1 MKITTIAK
9 TSLALGLLTTGVI
22 TTTTQAANATT
33 PSSTKVETPQQTAN
47 ATTPSSTKVEAPQQA
62 ANATTPSS
70 TKVEAPQQTPN
81 ATTPSSTKV
90 ETPQQTPNA
99 TTPSSTKVEAPQQA
113 ANATTPSSTKV
124 EAPQQAAN
132 ATTLSSTKVETPQQ
146 TPNAPTP
153 PSTKVET
160 PQQAANATTPSSTKV
175 ETPQQTPNATT
186 PSSTKVE
193 TPQSPTTK
201 QVPTEINPKFKDL
214 RAYYTKPSLEF
225 KNEIGIILKKWTT
238 IRFMNVVPDYF
249 IYKIA
254 LVGKD
259 DKKYGEG
266 VHRNVDVFVVLEEN
280 NYNLEKYSVGGI
292 TKSNSKKVDHKAG
305 VRITK
310 EDNKGTISHDVSE
323 FKITKEQ
330 ISLKELDFKLRKQLV
345 ENHNLYGNVGSGKIV
360 IKMKNGG
367 KYTFELH
374 KKLQE
379 NRMADVIDGTNID
392 NIEVNIK

>member
-1 MKITTIAK
+1 
-9 TSLALGLLTTGVI
+9 
-22 TTTTQAANATT
+22 
-33 PSSTKVETPQQTAN
+33 
-47 ATTPSSTKVEAPQQA
+47 
-62 ANATTPSS
+62 
-70 TKVEAPQQTPN
+70 
-81 ATTPSSTKV
+81 STKV

-99 TTPSSTKVEAPQQA
+99 TTPPSTKV
-113 ANATTPSSTKV
+113 T
-124 EAPQQAAN
+124 
-132 ATTLSSTKVETPQQ
+132 
-146 TPNAPTP
+146 TP
-153 PSTKVET
+153 PSTNT
-160 PQQAANATTPSSTKV
+160 PQPMKSTK
-175 ETPQQTPNATT
+175 
-186 PSSTKVE
+186 SE

-330 ISLKELDFKLRKQLV
+330 ISLKELDFKLRKQLI

>member
-33 PSSTKVETPQQTAN
+33 PSSTKVEAPQQTAN
-47 ATTPSSTKVEAPQQA
+47 ATTPPSTKVEAPQQA

-90 ETPQQTPNA
+90 E
-99 TTPSSTKVEAPQQA
+99 APQ
-113 ANATTPSSTKV
+113 SK
-124 EAPQQAAN
+124 
-132 ATTLSSTKVETPQQ
+132 
-146 TPNAPTP
+146 
-153 PSTKVET
+153 
-160 PQQAANATTPSSTKV
+160 
-175 ETPQQTPNATT
+175 PNATT

-330 ISLKELDFKLRKQLV
+330 ISLKELDFKLRKQLI
-345 ENHNLYGNVGSGKIV
+345 EKNNLYGNVGSGKIV
-360 IKMKNGG
+360 IKMKDGG

>member
-33 PSSTKVETPQQTAN
+33 PSSTKVEAPQQTAN
-47 ATTPSSTKVEAPQQA
+47 ATTPP
-62 ANATTPSS
+62 
-70 TKVEAPQQTPN
+70 
-81 ATTPSSTKV
+81 STKV

-99 TTPSSTKVEAPQQA
+99 TTPSSTKVETTQA

-124 EAPQQAAN
+124 E
-132 ATTLSSTKVETPQQ
+132 TPQQ
-146 TPNAPTP
+146 TPNPPTS

-175 ETPQQTPNATT
+175 EVPQSTPLSTKVEAPQSKPNATT
-186 PSSTKVE
+186 PPSSNVDTSP
-193 TPQSPTTK
+193 PQSPTTK

-214 RAYYTKPSLEF
+214 RAYYTKPSIEF

-310 EDNKGTISHDVSE
+310 EDNKGIISHDVSE

-330 ISLKELDFKLRKQLV
+330 ISLKELDFKLRKQLI
-345 ENHNLYGNVGSGKIV
+345 EKNNLYGNVGSGKIV
-360 IKMKNGG
+360 IKMKNSG

>member
-33 PSSTKVETPQQTAN
+33 PSSTKVEAPQQTAN
-47 ATTPSSTKVEAPQQA
+47 ATTPP
-62 ANATTPSS
+62 
-70 TKVEAPQQTPN
+70 
-81 ATTPSSTKV
+81 STKV

-99 TTPSSTKVEAPQQA
+99 TTPSSTKVETTQA

-124 EAPQQAAN
+124 ETTQAAN
-132 ATTLSSTKVETPQQ
+132 ATTPSSTKVETPQQ
-146 TPNAPTP
+146 TPNPPTS

-175 ETPQQTPNATT
+175 EVPQSTPLSTKVEAPQSKPNATT
-186 PSSTKVE
+186 PPSSNVDTSP
-193 TPQSPTTK
+193 PQSPTTK

-214 RAYYTKPSLEF
+214 RAYYTKPSIEF

-310 EDNKGTISHDVSE
+310 EDNKGIISHDVSE

-330 ISLKELDFKLRKQLV
+330 ISLKELDFKLRKQLI
-345 ENHNLYGNVGSGKIV
+345 EKNNLYGNVGSGKIV

>member
-22 TTTTQAANATT
+22 TTTTQA
-33 PSSTKVETPQQTAN
+33 AN

-99 TTPSSTKVEAPQQA
+99 PTTP
-113 ANATTPSSTKV
+113 
-124 EAPQQAAN
+124 
-132 ATTLSSTKVETPQQ
+132 
-146 TPNAPTP
+146 
-153 PSTKVET
+153 
-160 PQQAANATTPSSTKV
+160 
-175 ETPQQTPNATT
+175 
-186 PSSTKVE
+186 STKVE

-330 ISLKELDFKLRKQLV
+330 ISLKELDFKLRKQLI
-345 ENHNLYGNVGSGKIV
+345 EKNNLYGNVGSGKIV

>member
-33 PSSTKVETPQQTAN
+33 PSSTKVEAPQSTPPSTKVETPQQVAN

-70 TKVEAPQQTPN
+70 TKVEA
-81 ATTPSSTKV
+81 
-90 ETPQQTPNA
+90 
-99 TTPSSTKVEAPQQA
+99 
-113 ANATTPSSTKV
+113 
-124 EAPQQAAN
+124 
-132 ATTLSSTKVETPQQ
+132 
-146 TPNAPTP
+146 
-153 PSTKVET
+153 
-160 PQQAANATTPSSTKV
+160 
-175 ETPQQTPNATT
+175 
-186 PSSTKVE
+186 
-193 TPQSPTTK
+193 PQSPTTK

-238 IRFMNVVPDYF
+238 IRFMNIVPDYF

-259 DKKYGEG
+259 DKKYDEG
-266 VHRNVDVFVVLEEN
+266 VHRNVDVFVVLEEKN
-280 NYNLEKYSVGGI
+280 KYGVERYSVGGI

-330 ISLKELDFKLRKQLV
+330 ISLKELDFKLRKQLI
-345 ENHNLYGNVGSGKIV
+345 ENHNLYGNVGSGEIV
-360 IKMKNGG
+360 INMKNGG

>member
-33 PSSTKVETPQQTAN
+33 PSSTKIEAPQQVAN
-47 ATTPSSTKVEAPQQA
+47 ATTPPSTKVEAP
-62 ANATTPSS
+62 
-70 TKVEAPQQTPN
+70 K
-81 ATTPSSTKV
+81 
-90 ETPQQTPNA
+90 
-99 TTPSSTKVEAPQQA
+99 
-113 ANATTPSSTKV
+113 
-124 EAPQQAAN
+124 
-132 ATTLSSTKVETPQQ
+132 Q

-153 PSTKVET
+153 P
-160 PQQAANATTPSSTKV
+160 
-175 ETPQQTPNATT
+175 
-186 PSSTKVE
+186 STKVE

-254 LVGKD
+254 LVGKN

-330 ISLKELDFKLRKQLV
+330 ISLKELDFKLRKQLI

>member
-33 PSSTKVETPQQTAN
+33 PSSTKVEAPQSTPPSTKIEAPQSKPNATTPPSTKVEAPQQTAN
-47 ATTPSSTKVEAPQQA
+47 ATTPPSTKV
-62 ANATTPSS
+62 T
-70 TKVEAPQQTPN
+70 
-81 ATTPSSTKV
+81 
-90 ETPQQTPNA
+90 
-99 TTPSSTKVEAPQQA
+99 
-113 ANATTPSSTKV
+113 
-124 EAPQQAAN
+124 
-132 ATTLSSTKVETPQQ
+132 
-146 TPNAPTP
+146 TP
-153 PSTKVET
+153 PSTNT
-160 PQQAANATTPSSTKV
+160 PQPMQSTK
-175 ETPQQTPNATT
+175 
-186 PSSTKVE
+186 SD

-292 TKSNSKKVDHKAG
+292 TKSNSKKVDHEAG

-330 ISLKELDFKLRKQLV
+330 ISLKELDFKLRKQLI
-345 ENHNLYGNVGSGKIV
+345 EKNNLYGNVGSGKIV

>member
-33 PSSTKVETPQQTAN
+33 PSSTKIEAPQQVAN

-70 TKVEAPQQTPN
+70 TKVE
-81 ATTPSSTKV
+81 
-90 ETPQQTPNA
+90 TPQQTPNA
-99 TTPSSTKVEAPQQA
+99 TTPPSTKVEAP
-113 ANATTPSSTKV
+113 K
-124 EAPQQAAN
+124 
-132 ATTLSSTKVETPQQ
+132 Q

-153 PSTKVET
+153 PSTKVEA
-160 PQQAANATTPSSTKV
+160 PK
-175 ETPQQTPNATT
+175 QTPNAPT
-186 PSSTKVE
+186 PPSTKVE

-330 ISLKELDFKLRKQLV
+330 ISLKELDFKLRKQLI

-374 KKLQE
+374 KKIQE

>member
-22 TTTTQAANATT
+22 TTTTQ
-33 PSSTKVETPQQTAN
+33 EAN
-47 ATTPSSTKVEAPQQA
+47 ATTPSSTKVEAPQ
-62 ANATTPSS
+62 S
-70 TKVEAPQQTPN
+70 
-81 ATTPSSTKV
+81 
-90 ETPQQTPNA
+90 
-99 TTPSSTKVEAPQQA
+99 
-113 ANATTPSSTKV
+113 
-124 EAPQQAAN
+124 
-132 ATTLSSTKVETPQQ
+132 
-146 TPNAPTP
+146 TP
-153 PSTKVET
+153 PSTKVEASQSK
-160 PQQAANATTPSSTKV
+160 PNATTPPSTKV

-238 IRFMNVVPDYF
+238 IRFMNIVPDYF

-259 DKKYGEG
+259 DKKYDEG
-266 VHRNVDVFVVLEEN
+266 VHRNVDVFVVLEEKN
-280 NYNLEKYSVGGI
+280 KYGVERYSVGGI

-330 ISLKELDFKLRKQLV
+330 ISLKELDFKLRKQLI

-360 IKMKNGG
+360 INMKNGG

>member
-9 TSLALGLLTTGVI
+9 TSLALGLLTTGVV
-22 TTTTQAANATT
+22 TTTTQ
-33 PSSTKVETPQQTAN
+33 EAN
-47 ATTPSSTKVEAPQQA
+47 ATTPSSTKVEAPQS
-62 ANATTPSS
+62 TPPS
-70 TKVEAPQQTPN
+70 TKVEAPQSKPN
-81 ATTPSSTKV
+81 ATTP
-90 ETPQQTPNA
+90 P
-99 TTPSSTKVEAPQQA
+99 
-113 ANATTPSSTKV
+113 
-124 EAPQQAAN
+124 
-132 ATTLSSTKVETPQQ
+132 
-146 TPNAPTP
+146 
-153 PSTKVET
+153 
-160 PQQAANATTPSSTKV
+160 STKV

-238 IRFMNVVPDYF
+238 IRFMNIVPDYF

-259 DKKYGEG
+259 DKKYDEG
-266 VHRNVDVFVVLEEN
+266 VHRNVDVFVVLEEKN
-280 NYNLEKYSVGGI
+280 KYGVERYSVGGI

-330 ISLKELDFKLRKQLV
+330 ISLKELDFKLRKQLI

-360 IKMKNGG
+360 INMKNGG

>member
-22 TTTTQAANATT
+22 TTTTQ
-33 PSSTKVETPQQTAN
+33 EAN
-47 ATTPSSTKVEAPQQA
+47 ATTPSSTKVEAPQS
-62 ANATTPSS
+62 TPPS
-70 TKVEAPQQTPN
+70 TKVEAPQSKPN
-81 ATTPSSTKV
+81 ATTP
-90 ETPQQTPNA
+90 P
-99 TTPSSTKVEAPQQA
+99 
-113 ANATTPSSTKV
+113 
-124 EAPQQAAN
+124 
-132 ATTLSSTKVETPQQ
+132 
-146 TPNAPTP
+146 
-153 PSTKVET
+153 
-160 PQQAANATTPSSTKV
+160 STKV

-238 IRFMNVVPDYF
+238 IRFMNIVPDYF

-259 DKKYGEG
+259 DKKYDEG
-266 VHRNVDVFVVLEEN
+266 VHRNVDVFVVLEEKN
-280 NYNLEKYSVGGI
+280 KYGVERYSVGGI

-330 ISLKELDFKLRKQLV
+330 ISLKELDFKLRKQLI
-345 ENHNLYGNVGSGKIV
+345 ENHNLCGNVGSGKIV
-360 IKMKNGG
+360 INMKNGG

>member
-1 MKITTIAK
+1 MKMRTIAK
-9 TSLALGLLTTGVI
+9 TSLALGLLTTGAI
-22 TTTTQAANATT
+22 TVTTQSVKAEKVQSTKVDKVPTLKAERLAMINITAGANTATTQAANTRQERTPILEKAPNTNEEKTSTSKIEKISQPKQEAQKSLNISATPAPKQEQSQTTTESATPKTKVTT
-33 PSSTKVETPQQTAN
+33 PQSINTQQTKVT
-47 ATTPSSTKVEAPQQA
+47 
-62 ANATTPSS
+62 
-70 TKVEAPQQTPN
+70 
-81 ATTPSSTKV
+81 
-90 ETPQQTPNA
+90 
-99 TTPSSTKVEAPQQA
+99 
-113 ANATTPSSTKV
+113 
-124 EAPQQAAN
+124 
-132 ATTLSSTKVETPQQ
+132 
-146 TPNAPTP
+146 TP
-153 PSTKVET
+153 PSTNT
-160 PQQAANATTPSSTKV
+160 PQPMQSTKSD
-175 ETPQQTPNATT
+175 TPL
-186 PSSTKVE
+186 
-193 TPQSPTTK
+193 SPTIK
-201 QVPTEINPKFKDL
+201 QAQTDITPKYEDL

-292 TKSNSKKVDHKAG
+292 TKSNSKNVDHKAG

-330 ISLKELDFKLRKQLV
+330 ISLKELDFKLRKQLI
-345 ENHNLYGNVGSGKIV
+345 EKNNLYGNVGSGKIV

-379 NRMADVIDGTNID
+379 DRMADVIDGTNID

>member
-33 PSSTKVETPQQTAN
+33 PSSTKVEAPQSTPPSTKIEAPQSKPNATTPPSTKVEAPQQTAN
-47 ATTPSSTKVEAPQQA
+47 ATTPPSTKV
-62 ANATTPSS
+62 T
-70 TKVEAPQQTPN
+70 
-81 ATTPSSTKV
+81 
-90 ETPQQTPNA
+90 
-99 TTPSSTKVEAPQQA
+99 
-113 ANATTPSSTKV
+113 
-124 EAPQQAAN
+124 
-132 ATTLSSTKVETPQQ
+132 
-146 TPNAPTP
+146 TP
-153 PSTKVET
+153 PSTNT
-160 PQQAANATTPSSTKV
+160 PQPMQSTK
-175 ETPQQTPNATT
+175 
-186 PSSTKVE
+186 SD

-225 KNEIGIILKKWTT
+225 KNEIGIIFKKWTT

-266 VHRNVDVFVVLEEN
+266 VHRNVDVFVVLEDN
-280 NYNLEKYSVGGI
+280 KYQLKKYSVGGI

-330 ISLKELDFKLRKQLV
+330 ISLKELDFKLRKQLI
-345 ENHNLYGNVGSGKIV
+345 EKNNLYGNVGSGKIV

>member
-33 PSSTKVETPQQTAN
+33 PSSTKVEAPQSTPPSTKIEAPQSTPPSTKIEAPQSKPNATTPPSTKVEAPQQTAN
-47 ATTPSSTKVEAPQQA
+47 ATTPPSTKV
-62 ANATTPSS
+62 T
-70 TKVEAPQQTPN
+70 
-81 ATTPSSTKV
+81 
-90 ETPQQTPNA
+90 
-99 TTPSSTKVEAPQQA
+99 
-113 ANATTPSSTKV
+113 
-124 EAPQQAAN
+124 
-132 ATTLSSTKVETPQQ
+132 
-146 TPNAPTP
+146 TP
-153 PSTKVET
+153 PSTNT
-160 PQQAANATTPSSTKV
+160 PQPMQSTK
-175 ETPQQTPNATT
+175 
-186 PSSTKVE
+186 SD

-330 ISLKELDFKLRKQLV
+330 ISLKELDFKLRKQLI
-345 ENHNLYGNVGSGKIV
+345 EKNNLYGNVGSGKIV

>member
-33 PSSTKVETPQQTAN
+33 PP
-47 ATTPSSTKVEAPQQA
+47 
-62 ANATTPSS
+62 S

-90 ETPQQTPNA
+90 E
-99 TTPSSTKVEAPQQA
+99 APQ
-113 ANATTPSSTKV
+113 SK
-124 EAPQQAAN
+124 
-132 ATTLSSTKVETPQQ
+132 
-146 TPNAPTP
+146 
-153 PSTKVET
+153 
-160 PQQAANATTPSSTKV
+160 
-175 ETPQQTPNATT
+175 PNATT

-310 EDNKGTISHDVSE
+310 EDNKGTISHDVSV

-330 ISLKELDFKLRKQLV
+330 ISLKELDFKLRKQLI
-345 ENHNLYGNVGSGKIV
+345 EKNNLYGNVGSGKIV
-360 IKMKNGG
+360 IKMKDGG

>member
-33 PSSTKVETPQQTAN
+33 PSSTKVEAPQS
-47 ATTPSSTKVEAPQQA
+47 TPSSTKVEAPQSTPPSTKIEAPQSKP
-62 ANATTPSS
+62 NATTPPS
-70 TKVEAPQQTPN
+70 TKVEAPQQT
-81 ATTPSSTKV
+81 
-90 ETPQQTPNA
+90 
-99 TTPSSTKVEAPQQA
+99 
-113 ANATTPSSTKV
+113 ANAT
-124 EAPQQAAN
+124 
-132 ATTLSSTKVETPQQ
+132 
-146 TPNAPTP
+146 TP
-153 PSTKVET
+153 PSTKVTTPPSTNT
-160 PQQAANATTPSSTKV
+160 PQPMQSTK
-175 ETPQQTPNATT
+175 
-186 PSSTKVE
+186 SD

-330 ISLKELDFKLRKQLV
+330 ISLKELDFKLRKQLI
-345 ENHNLYGNVGSGKIV
+345 EKNNLYGNVGSGKIV

>member
-22 TTTTQAANATT
+22 TTTTQ
-33 PSSTKVETPQQTAN
+33 EAN
-47 ATTPSSTKVEAPQQA
+47 ATTPSSTKVEAPQS
-62 ANATTPSS
+62 TPPS
-70 TKVEAPQQTPN
+70 TKVEAPQSKPN
-81 ATTPSSTKV
+81 ATTP
-90 ETPQQTPNA
+90 P
-99 TTPSSTKVEAPQQA
+99 
-113 ANATTPSSTKV
+113 
-124 EAPQQAAN
+124 
-132 ATTLSSTKVETPQQ
+132 
-146 TPNAPTP
+146 
-153 PSTKVET
+153 
-160 PQQAANATTPSSTKV
+160 STKV

-238 IRFMNVVPDYF
+238 IRFMNIVPDYF

-259 DKKYGEG
+259 DKKYDEG
-266 VHRNVDVFVVLEEN
+266 VHRNVDVFVVLEEKN
-280 NYNLEKYSVGGI
+280 KYGVERYSVGGI

-310 EDNKGTISHDVSE
+310 ENNKGTISHDVSE

-330 ISLKELDFKLRKQLV
+330 ISLKELDFKLRKQLI

-360 IKMKNGG
+360 INMKNGG

>member
-33 PSSTKVETPQQTAN
+33 PSSTKVEAPQSTPPSTKIEAPQSKPNATTPPSTKVEAPQQTAN
-47 ATTPSSTKVEAPQQA
+47 ATTPPSTKV
-62 ANATTPSS
+62 T
-70 TKVEAPQQTPN
+70 
-81 ATTPSSTKV
+81 
-90 ETPQQTPNA
+90 
-99 TTPSSTKVEAPQQA
+99 
-113 ANATTPSSTKV
+113 
-124 EAPQQAAN
+124 
-132 ATTLSSTKVETPQQ
+132 
-146 TPNAPTP
+146 TP
-153 PSTKVET
+153 PSTNT
-160 PQQAANATTPSSTKV
+160 PQPMQSTK
-175 ETPQQTPNATT
+175 
-186 PSSTKVE
+186 SD

-310 EDNKGTISHDVSE
+310 EDNKGTISHGVSE

-330 ISLKELDFKLRKQLV
+330 ISLKELDFKLRKQLI
-345 ENHNLYGNVGSGKIV
+345 EKNNLYGNVGSGKIV

>member
-33 PSSTKVETPQQTAN
+33 PSSTKVEA
-47 ATTPSSTKVEAPQQA
+47 
-62 ANATTPSS
+62 
-70 TKVEAPQQTPN
+70 
-81 ATTPSSTKV
+81 
-90 ETPQQTPNA
+90 
-99 TTPSSTKVEAPQQA
+99 
-113 ANATTPSSTKV
+113 
-124 EAPQQAAN
+124 
-132 ATTLSSTKVETPQQ
+132 
-146 TPNAPTP
+146 
-153 PSTKVET
+153 

-175 ETPQQTPNATT
+175 ETPQQTPNAPTT
-186 PSSTKVE
+186 PSTKVE

-292 TKSNSKKVDHKAG
+292 TKSNSKKVNHKAG

-330 ISLKELDFKLRKQLV
+330 ISLKELDFKLRKQLI
-345 ENHNLYGNVGSGKIV
+345 EKNNLYGNVGSGKIV

-379 NRMADVIDGTNID
+379 YRMADVIDGTNID

>member
-22 TTTTQAANATT
+22 TTTTQEANA
-33 PSSTKVETPQQTAN
+33 A
-47 ATTPSSTKVEAPQQA
+47 TPSSTKVEAPQS
-62 ANATTPSS
+62 TPPS
-70 TKVEAPQQTPN
+70 TKVEAPQSKPN
-81 ATTPSSTKV
+81 ATTP
-90 ETPQQTPNA
+90 P
-99 TTPSSTKVEAPQQA
+99 
-113 ANATTPSSTKV
+113 
-124 EAPQQAAN
+124 
-132 ATTLSSTKVETPQQ
+132 
-146 TPNAPTP
+146 
-153 PSTKVET
+153 
-160 PQQAANATTPSSTKV
+160 STKV

-238 IRFMNVVPDYF
+238 IRFMNIVPDYF

-259 DKKYGEG
+259 DKKYDEG
-266 VHRNVDVFVVLEEN
+266 VHRNVDVFVVLEEKN
-280 NYNLEKYSVGGI
+280 KYGVERYSVGGI

-330 ISLKELDFKLRKQLV
+330 ISLKELDFKLRKQLI

-360 IKMKNGG
+360 INMKNGG

>member
-33 PSSTKVETPQQTAN
+33 PSSTKVEAPQSTPPSTKTEAPQSTPPSTKIEAPQSTPPSTKIEAPQSKPNATTPPSTKVEAPQQTAN
-47 ATTPSSTKVEAPQQA
+47 ATTPPSTKV
-62 ANATTPSS
+62 T
-70 TKVEAPQQTPN
+70 
-81 ATTPSSTKV
+81 
-90 ETPQQTPNA
+90 
-99 TTPSSTKVEAPQQA
+99 
-113 ANATTPSSTKV
+113 
-124 EAPQQAAN
+124 
-132 ATTLSSTKVETPQQ
+132 
-146 TPNAPTP
+146 TP
-153 PSTKVET
+153 PSTNT
-160 PQQAANATTPSSTKV
+160 PQPMQSTK
-175 ETPQQTPNATT
+175 
-186 PSSTKVE
+186 SD

-330 ISLKELDFKLRKQLV
+330 ISLKELDFKLRKQLI
-345 ENHNLYGNVGSGKIV
+345 EKNNLYGNVGSGKIV

>member
-9 TSLALGLLTTGVI
+9 TSLALGILTTGVI
-22 TTTTQAANATT
+22 TTTTQA
-33 PSSTKVETPQQTAN
+33 AN

-70 TKVEAPQQTPN
+70 TKVE
-81 ATTPSSTKV
+81 
-90 ETPQQTPNA
+90 
-99 TTPSSTKVEAPQQA
+99 
-113 ANATTPSSTKV
+113 
-124 EAPQQAAN
+124 
-132 ATTLSSTKVETPQQ
+132 TPQQ
-146 TPNAPTP
+146 TPNAPT
-153 PSTKVET
+153 T
-160 PQQAANATTPSSTKV
+160 P
-175 ETPQQTPNATT
+175 
-186 PSSTKVE
+186 STKVE

-292 TKSNSKKVDHKAG
+292 TKSNSKKVNHKAG

-330 ISLKELDFKLRKQLV
+330 ISLKELDFKLRKQLI
-345 ENHNLYGNVGSGKIV
+345 EKNNLYGNVGSGKIV

-379 NRMADVIDGTNID
+379 YRMADVIDGTNID

>member
-22 TTTTQAANATT
+22 TTTTQ
-33 PSSTKVETPQQTAN
+33 EAN
-47 ATTPSSTKVEAPQQA
+47 ATTPSSTKVEAPQS
-62 ANATTPSS
+62 TPPS
-70 TKVEAPQQTPN
+70 TKVEAPQSKPN
-81 ATTPSSTKV
+81 ATTP
-90 ETPQQTPNA
+90 P
-99 TTPSSTKVEAPQQA
+99 
-113 ANATTPSSTKV
+113 
-124 EAPQQAAN
+124 
-132 ATTLSSTKVETPQQ
+132 
-146 TPNAPTP
+146 
-153 PSTKVET
+153 
-160 PQQAANATTPSSTKV
+160 STKV

-238 IRFMNVVPDYF
+238 IRFMNIVPDYF
-249 IYKIA
+249 IYKIV

-259 DKKYGEG
+259 DKKYDEG
-266 VHRNVDVFVVLEEN
+266 VHRNVDVFVVLEEKN
-280 NYNLEKYSVGGI
+280 KYGVERYSVGGI

-330 ISLKELDFKLRKQLV
+330 ISLKELDFKLRKQLI

-360 IKMKNGG
+360 INMKNGG

>member
-22 TTTTQAANATT
+22 TTTTQ
-33 PSSTKVETPQQTAN
+33 EAN
-47 ATTPSSTKVEAPQQA
+47 ATTPSSTKVEAPQ
-62 ANATTPSS
+62 S
-70 TKVEAPQQTPN
+70 
-81 ATTPSSTKV
+81 
-90 ETPQQTPNA
+90 
-99 TTPSSTKVEAPQQA
+99 
-113 ANATTPSSTKV
+113 
-124 EAPQQAAN
+124 
-132 ATTLSSTKVETPQQ
+132 
-146 TPNAPTP
+146 TP
-153 PSTKVET
+153 PSTKVEE
-160 PQQAANATTPSSTKV
+160 PQSKPNATTPPSTKV

-238 IRFMNVVPDYF
+238 IRFMNIVPDYF

-259 DKKYGEG
+259 DKKYDEG
-266 VHRNVDVFVVLEEN
+266 VHRNVDVFVVLEEKN
-280 NYNLEKYSVGGI
+280 KYGVERYSVGGI

-330 ISLKELDFKLRKQLV
+330 ISLKELDFKLRKQLI

-360 IKMKNGG
+360 INMKNGG

>member
-22 TTTTQAANATT
+22 TTTTQ
-33 PSSTKVETPQQTAN
+33 EAN
-47 ATTPSSTKVEAPQQA
+47 ATTPSSTKVEAPQS
-62 ANATTPSS
+62 TPPS
-70 TKVEAPQQTPN
+70 TKVEAPQSKPN
-81 ATTPSSTKV
+81 AT
-90 ETPQQTPNA
+90 
-99 TTPSSTKVEAPQQA
+99 
-113 ANATTPSSTKV
+113 
-124 EAPQQAAN
+124 
-132 ATTLSSTKVETPQQ
+132 
-146 TPNAPTP
+146 TP

-160 PQQAANATTPSSTKV
+160 T
-175 ETPQQTPNATT
+175 QQTPNATT

-238 IRFMNVVPDYF
+238 IRFMNIVPDYF

-259 DKKYGEG
+259 DKKYDEG
-266 VHRNVDVFVVLEEN
+266 VHRNVDVFVVLEEKN
-280 NYNLEKYSVGGI
+280 KYGVERYSVGGI

-330 ISLKELDFKLRKQLV
+330 ISLKELDFKLRKQLI

-360 IKMKNGG
+360 INMKNGG

>member
-33 PSSTKVETPQQTAN
+33 PSSTKVEAPQQTAN
-47 ATTPSSTKVEAPQQA
+47 ATTPP
-62 ANATTPSS
+62 
-70 TKVEAPQQTPN
+70 
-81 ATTPSSTKV
+81 
-90 ETPQQTPNA
+90 
-99 TTPSSTKVEAPQQA
+99 
-113 ANATTPSSTKV
+113 
-124 EAPQQAAN
+124 
-132 ATTLSSTKVETPQQ
+132 
-146 TPNAPTP
+146 
-153 PSTKVET
+153 
-160 PQQAANATTPSSTKV
+160 STKV

-193 TPQSPTTK
+193 TTQAANATTPSSTKVETPQQTPNPPTSPSTKVETPQSKPNATTPPSSNVDTSPPQSPTTK

-214 RAYYTKPSLEF
+214 RAYYTKPSIEF

-310 EDNKGTISHDVSE
+310 EDNKGIISHDVSE

-330 ISLKELDFKLRKQLV
+330 ISLKELDFKLRKQLI
-345 ENHNLYGNVGSGKIV
+345 EKNNLYGNVGSGKIV